1 MSTDKLAELFHAYTT
16 TVHVLWGALFAALI
30 TVLAIVCKGGQAVAH
45 RRLRLA
51 LSAGF
56 LALGIGTCTATW
68 RANHMLVALSRALQE
83 ISKQQEGVLKDF
95 LEAHQMPDPAA
106 ALTFQVLLIAL
117 VLVLI
122 WLPPSY
128 SQPTLPAAPRPS

>member
-16 TVHVLWGALFAALI
+16 TVYLLWGTLFAA
-30 TVLAIVCKGGQAVAH
+30 AIAILGFVYKDGRAVAH

-68 RANHMLVALSRALQE
+68 RAYHILVAISRALQE